1 MSGHSKWSTI
11 KRKKEATDAARGKL
25 FSKLARAISIAVKT
39 GGGPNPNTNYKLR
52 VAIDQAKA
60 KNMPKA
66 NVDRALKSAEEAGS
80 IEEITYEGFGLGGI
94 GVIVETATD
103 NRNRTVA
110 EIKQLFERG
119 GGRLGGPGSVSFNF
133 EPRGLLV
140 IKKNKDSENQMLKLI
155 DLGIEDVEET
165 EDAIEVY
172 TEFSRLAD
180 VKKKTTNKGFNVLSA
195 ELVQKP
201 KSYKEIKDSEKAKK
215 ALKFLEDLEEHDD
228 VQKVFS
234 NINIPEDILEKIN

>member
-11 KRKKEATDAARGKL
+11 KRKKEATDIARGKL

-39 GGGPNPNTNYKLR
+39 GGGPNPETNYKLR

-66 NVDRALKSAEEAGS
+66 NVERALKSAEEAGS
-80 IEEITYEGFGLGGI
+80 IEEITYEGFGPGGI

-103 NRNRTVA
+103 NRNRTAA
-110 EIKQLFERG
+110 EIKRIFERG
-119 GGRLGGPGSVSFNF
+119 EGRLGGPGSVSFNF

-165 EDAIEVY
+165 EDAIEAY
-172 TEFSRLAD
+172 TGFSRLAD
-180 VKKKTTNKGFNVLSA
+180 VKKKTTNKGFNILSA
-195 ELVQKP
+195 DLVQKP
-201 KSYKEIKDSEKAKK
+201 KTYKEVKDSEKAKK
-215 ALKFLEDLEEHDD
+215 ALKFLENLEEHDD

-234 NINIPEDILEKIN
+234 NVDIPEDIIEKIN